1 MQVHFCVS
9 SKCNKIKILSTNY
22 FATFGTVLFPMH
34 NRTLLVAR
42 DISLAMVQI
51 AIFKRLPNLFKN
63 PFLCMPNSI
72 SRIVW
77 VERKLSAQI

>member
-1 MQVHFCVS
+1 M
-9 SKCNKIKILSTNY
+9 IKSELLP
-22 FATFGTVLFPMH
+22 ALGGTIALDYLYHEFDISYL
-34 NRTLLVAR
+34 RTLLAAR

>member
-1 MQVHFCVS
+1 M
-9 SKCNKIKILSTNY
+9 KIVLIILPL
-22 FATFGTVLFPMH
+22 FGTVLFPML